1 MRHVVTV
8 GLAIGIGLLV
18 YAVWAFNR
26 TLSTPVP
33 FRDVDDR
40 EAAAQSDLA
49 ANAAGVG
56 RMPFDPV
63 KHLADWRP
71 EGTKALPV
79 DRPLGKNIPR
89 QIGEI
94 EVMCRGKDVV
104 GANTLEL
111 KRVIQSL
118 ITMPLTDDEKK
129 AIADYFRN
137 LDDPTTKYFLLVAF
151 RYIGDD
157 FFSEAV
163 EEYYDLDKA
172 AVAESL
178 SWIITRSPKAAQAFE
193 RILEREVEPLRR
205 EDMIARA
212 GLQKSLHAEKLL
224 LDVYRNPKSP
234 VDQRSALM
242 SLARIHS
249 EEGRTIVR
257 DVLNGEFTSAG
268 YDDAGDPPLD
278 PSMRDL
284 RAHAVVG
291 LAVHG
296 DVEDARFLIERYRHA
311 NANDPIAKYIAQYVG
326 ACQTPELVPQVVET
340 ILEKGGF
347 PPITSGP
354 DNHSFFIFLDRQARP
369 EHLGQLTRLFQV
381 ARSDIERR
389 RIQEIMDRLN

>member
-8 GLAIGIGLLV
+8 GLAMTIGLLV

-26 TLSTPVP
+26 TSSTTVP
-33 FRDVDDR
+33 FRDADDR
-40 EAAAQSDLA
+40 EAAAPNDAA
-49 ANAAGVG
+49 ANAAGVA

-71 EGTKALPV
+71 EGTKALSV

-89 QIGEI
+89 EIGEM

-104 GANTLEL
+104 GANTVEL

-118 ITMPLTDDEKK
+118 ITMQLTDDEKR
-129 AIADYFRN
+129 AIADYFKN

-157 FFSEAV
+157 IFADAV
-163 EEYYDLDKA
+163 EEYYDIDKA

-193 RILEREVEPLRR
+193 RILDREIEPLRR
-205 EDMIARA
+205 EDMISRA
-212 GLQKSLHAEKLL
+212 GFQKSSHAEKLL
-224 LDVYRNPKSP
+224 VDIYRNPKSP
-234 VDQRSALM
+234 VDQRAALM
-242 SLARIHS
+242 SLARIHT
-249 EEGRTIVR
+249 EEGRAIVR
-257 DVLNGEFTSAG
+257 EALNGEFTSAG
-268 YDDAGDPPLD
+268 YDDAGEPPLD

-296 DVEDARFLIERYRHA
+296 DADDAKFLVERYRHA
-311 NANDPIAKYIAQYVG
+311 DANDPIAKYVAQYVG
-326 ACQTPELVPQVVET
+326 ACQSPEIVPAVVET

-347 PPITSGP
+347 PPLTNGP
-354 DNHSFFIFLDRQARP
+354 DNHSFFIFLERQARP

-381 ARSDIERR
+381 ARSDVERQ
-389 RIQEIMDRLN
+389 RIQEIIDRLN